1 MKNLKKVKNIKLVFL
16 FLFLFLNYNLFAQN
30 SNIIKVT
37 GVAGTAYINERIT
50 PKEAKEE
57 ALKDAQRNALKKAGI
72 SEFLQSSVM
81 LITDSKNEKNSDFL
95 SSEFQSHLEGAIL
108 DYQVIS
114 SNTIQTKDNLLLV
127 SVLIDA
133 TIIKYDTKPDLN
145 FDVKL
150 FGIKNVYNNPEKINF
165 SVKTSIDSYLYLF
178 SFIEDEAT
186 LIYPNVNEKEQL
198 LKKDTTYL
206 FPIGKVDYIL
216 TADNKRSEKGRL
228 ICVFTKTPMKYFQM
242 NENQITTP
250 ESIYSWINSIPLDQK
265 KIITNPILIQY

>member
-16 FLFLFLNYNLFAQN
+16 LLFLNYNLYSQN
-30 SNIIKVT
+30 TSNIIKVT
-37 GVAGTAYINERIT
+37 GIAGTAYINVRIT
-50 PKEAKEE
+50 TKEAKEE

-72 SEFLQSSVM
+72 SEFLQSSIM

-108 DYQVIS
+108 DYQVIA

-165 SVKTSIDSYLYLF
+165 SIKTSIDCYLYLF

-186 LIYPNVNEKEQL
+186 LMYPNVNEKELL
-198 LKKDTTYL
+198 LKKDTTYF
-206 FPIGKVDYIL
+206 FPVGKVDYIL
-216 TADNKRSEKGRL
+216 SADNKRSEKGRL
-228 ICVFTKTPMKYFQM
+228 ICVFTKSPMKYIQM
-242 NENQITTP
+242 NDEQITTP

>member
-16 FLFLFLNYNLFAQN
+16 LLFLNYNLYSQN
-30 SNIIKVT
+30 TSNIIKVT

-72 SEFLQSSVM
+72 SEFLQSSIM

-108 DYQVIS
+108 DYQVIA
-114 SNTIQTKDNLLLV
+114 SNTIQTKENLLLV

-133 TIIKYDTKPDLN
+133 TIIKYDTKSDLN

-165 SVKTSIDSYLYLF
+165 SIKTSIDCYLYLF

-186 LIYPNVNEKEQL
+186 LMYPNVNEKEL
-198 LKKDTTYL
+198 VLKKDTTYF
-206 FPIGKVDYIL
+206 FPVGKVDYIL
-216 TADNKRSEKGRL
+216 TADKKRSEKGRL
-228 ICVFTKTPMKYFQM
+228 ICVFTKSPMKYIQM
-242 NENQITTP
+242 NDEQITTP

>member
-16 FLFLFLNYNLFAQN
+16 LLFLNYNLYSQN
-30 SNIIKVT
+30 TSNIIKVT
-37 GVAGTAYINERIT
+37 GIAGTAYINERIT

-72 SEFLQSSVM
+72 SEFLQSNIM

-108 DYQVIS
+108 DFQVIS
-114 SNTIQTKDNLLLV
+114 SNTIQTKENLLLV

-165 SVKTSIDSYLYLF
+165 SVKTSIDCYLYLF

-186 LIYPNVNEKEQL
+186 LVYPNINEKEQL
-198 LKKDTTYL
+198 FKKDTTYF
-206 FPIGKVDYIL
+206 FPLGKVDYIL
-216 TADNKRSEKGRL
+216 TADKKRSEKGRL
-228 ICVFTKTPMKYFQM
+228 ICVFTKSPMKYIQM
-242 NENQITTP
+242 NEDQITTP
-250 ESIYSWINSIPLDQK
+250 ESVYSWINSIPLDQK

>member
-16 FLFLFLNYNLFAQN
+16 LLFLNYNLYSQN
-30 SNIIKVT
+30 TSNIIKVT
-37 GVAGTAYINERIT
+37 GIAGTAYINERIT

-57 ALKDAQRNALKKAGI
+57 ALKDAQRNALKKAGV

-108 DYQVIS
+108 DFQVIA
-114 SNTIQTKDNLLLV
+114 SNTIQTKENLLLV

-165 SVKTSIDSYLYLF
+165 SVKTSIDCYLYLF

-186 LIYPNVNEKEQL
+186 LVYPNINEKEQL
-198 LKKDTTYL
+198 FKKDTTYF
-206 FPIGKVDYIL
+206 FPLGKVDYIL
-216 TADNKRSEKGRL
+216 TADKKRSEKGRL
-228 ICVFTKTPMKYFQM
+228 ICVFTKSPMKYIQM
-242 NENQITTP
+242 NEDQITTP
-250 ESIYSWINSIPLDQK
+250 ESVYSWINSIPLDQK

>member
-1 MKNLKKVKNIKLVFL
+1 MKNLRKVKNIKLV

-150 FGIKNVYNNPEKINF
+150 FGIKNVYNSPEKINF

-206 FPIGKVDYIL
+206 FPISGKVDYIL

-228 ICVFTKTPMKYFQM
+228 ICVFTKSPMKYFQM

>member
-16 FLFLFLNYNLFAQN
+16 FLFLNFNLYSQTSGN
-30 SNIIKVT
+30 LIKVT
-37 GVAGTAYINERIT
+37 SVAGTAYINERIT

-72 SEFLQSSVM
+72 SEFLKSSVM
-81 LITDSKNEKNSDFL
+81 LITDFKNEKNSDFL
-95 SSEFQSHLEGAIL
+95 SSEFESYLEGAIL
-108 DYQVIS
+108 DYQVLS
-114 SNTIQTKDNLLLV
+114 SNTLQTNDNLLLV

-133 TIIKYDTKPDLN
+133 TVIKYDTKPDIN

-165 SVKTSIDSYLYLF
+165 SIKASVDCYLHLF

-186 LIYPNVNEKEQL
+186 LLYPNDYEKLQIF
-198 LKKDTTYL
+198 KKDTTYF
-206 FPIGKVDYIL
+206 FPIGKVNYIL
-216 TADNKRSEKGRL
+216 SVDKKRSEKGRL
-228 ICVFTKTPMKYFQM
+228 ICVFTKTPMKYIQM
-242 NENQITTP
+242 NDEQITTP

-265 KIITNPILIQY
+265 KIISNPILIQY

>member
-1 MKNLKKVKNIKLVFL
+1 MKNLKQVRKIKLVFL
-16 FLFLFLNYNLFAQN
+16 LLFLNYNLYSQN
-30 SNIIKVT
+30 TSNIIKVT
-37 GVAGTAYINERIT
+37 GVAGSAYINELIT

-108 DYQVIS
+108 DYQVIA

-165 SVKTSIDSYLYLF
+165 SIKASIDCYLYLF
-178 SFIEDEAT
+178 SFIEDEAS
-186 LIYPNVNEKEQL
+186 LMYPNINEKEQL
-198 LKKDTTYL
+198 LKKDTTYF
-206 FPIGKVDYIL
+206 FPVGKVDYIL

-228 ICVFTKTPMKYFQM
+228 ICVFTKSPMKYIQM
-242 NENQITTP
+242 NDEQITTP
-250 ESIYSWINSIPLDQK
+250 ERIYSWINSIPLDQK

>member
-16 FLFLFLNYNLFAQN
+16 LLFLNYNLYSQN
-30 SNIIKVT
+30 TSNIIKVT

-72 SEFLQSSVM
+72 SEFLQSSIM

-108 DYQVIS
+108 DYQVIA
-114 SNTIQTKDNLLLV
+114 SNTIQTKENLLLV

-133 TIIKYDTKPDLN
+133 TIVKYDTKADLN

-165 SVKTSIDSYLYLF
+165 SIKTSIDCYLYLF

-186 LIYPNVNEKEQL
+186 LMYPNVNEKEL
-198 LKKDTTYL
+198 VLKKDTTYF
-206 FPIGKVDYIL
+206 FPVGKVDYIL
-216 TADNKRSEKGRL
+216 TADKKRSEKGRL
-228 ICVFTKTPMKYFQM
+228 ICVFTKSPMKYIQM
-242 NENQITTP
+242 NDEQITTP

>member
-16 FLFLFLNYNLFAQN
+16 LLFLNYNLYSQN
-30 SNIIKVT
+30 TSNIIKVT

-72 SEFLQSSVM
+72 SEFLQSSIM

-108 DYQVIS
+108 DYQVIAS
-114 SNTIQTKDNLLLV
+114 STIQTKENLLLV

-133 TIIKYDTKPDLN
+133 TIIKYDTKSDLN

-165 SVKTSIDSYLYLF
+165 SIKTSIDCYLYLF

-186 LIYPNVNEKEQL
+186 LMYPNVNEKEL
-198 LKKDTTYL
+198 VLKKDTTYF
-206 FPIGKVDYIL
+206 FPVGKVDYIL
-216 TADNKRSEKGRL
+216 TADKKRSEKGRL
-228 ICVFTKTPMKYFQM
+228 ICVFTKSPMKYIQM
-242 NENQITTP
+242 NDEQITTP

>member
-1 MKNLKKVKNIKLVFL
+1 MKNLKQVRKIKLVFL
-16 FLFLFLNYNLFAQN
+16 LLFLNYNLYSQN
-30 SNIIKVT
+30 TSNIIKVT
-37 GVAGTAYINERIT
+37 GVAGSAYINERIT

-72 SEFLQSSVM
+72 SEFLQSSIM

-108 DYQVIS
+108 DYQVIA

-165 SVKTSIDSYLYLF
+165 SIKASIDCYLYLF
-178 SFIEDEAT
+178 SFIEDEAS
-186 LIYPNVNEKEQL
+186 LMYPNINEKEQL
-198 LKKDTTYL
+198 LKKDTTYF
-206 FPIGKVDYIL
+206 FPVGKVDYIL

-228 ICVFTKTPMKYFQM
+228 ICVFTKSPMKYIQM
-242 NENQITTP
+242 NDEQITTP

>member
-16 FLFLFLNYNLFAQN
+16 LLFLNYNLYSQN
-30 SNIIKVT
+30 TSNIIKVT

-72 SEFLQSSVM
+72 SEFLQSSIM

-108 DYQVIS
+108 DYQVIA
-114 SNTIQTKDNLLLV
+114 SNTIQTKENLLLV

-133 TIIKYDTKPDLN
+133 TIIKYDTKADLN

-165 SVKTSIDSYLYLF
+165 SVKTSIDCYLYLF

-186 LIYPNVNEKEQL
+186 LVYPNINEKEQL
-198 LKKDTTYL
+198 FKKDTTYF
-206 FPIGKVDYIL
+206 FPLGKVDYIL
-216 TADNKRSEKGRL
+216 TADKKRSEKGRL
-228 ICVFTKTPMKYFQM
+228 ICVFTKSPMKYIQM
-242 NENQITTP
+242 NDEQITTP

>member
-16 FLFLFLNYNLFAQN
+16 LLFLNYNLYSQN
-30 SNIIKVT
+30 TSNIIKVT
-37 GVAGTAYINERIT
+37 GITGTAYINERIT

-72 SEFLQSSVM
+72 SEFLQSNIM

-114 SNTIQTKDNLLLV
+114 SNTIQTKENLLLV

-165 SVKTSIDSYLYLF
+165 SVKTSIDCYLYLF

-186 LIYPNVNEKEQL
+186 LVYPNINEKEQL
-198 LKKDTTYL
+198 FKKDTTYF
-206 FPIGKVDYIL
+206 FPLGKVDYIL
-216 TADNKRSEKGRL
+216 TADKKRSEKGRL
-228 ICVFTKTPMKYFQM
+228 ICVFTKSPMKYIQM
-242 NENQITTP
+242 NEDQITTP
-250 ESIYSWINSIPLDQK
+250 ESVYSWINSIPLDQK

>member
-16 FLFLFLNYNLFAQN
+16 LLFLNYNLYSQN
-30 SNIIKVT
+30 TSNIIKVT
-37 GVAGTAYINERIT
+37 GIAGTAYINERIT

-72 SEFLQSSVM
+72 SEFLQSNIM

-114 SNTIQTKDNLLLV
+114 SNTIQTKENLLLV

-165 SVKTSIDSYLYLF
+165 SIKTSIDCYLYLF

-186 LIYPNVNEKEQL
+186 LVYPNINEKEQL
-198 LKKDTTYL
+198 FKKDTTYF
-206 FPIGKVDYIL
+206 FPLGKVDYIL
-216 TADNKRSEKGRL
+216 TADKKRSEKGRL
-228 ICVFTKTPMKYFQM
+228 ICVFTKSPMKYIQM
-242 NENQITTP
+242 NEDQITTP
-250 ESIYSWINSIPLDQK
+250 ESVYSWINSIPLDQK

>member
-16 FLFLFLNYNLFAQN
+16 FLFLNYNLLAQN

-37 GVAGTAYINERIT
+37 GGAGTAYINERIT
-50 PKEAKEE
+50 PKEAKEA
-57 ALKDAQRNALKKAGI
+57 ALKDAQRNALKKAGV

-108 DYQVIS
+108 DFQVIS
-114 SNTIQTKDNLLLV
+114 SNTIQTKENLLLV

-165 SVKTSIDSYLYLF
+165 SVKTSIDCYLYLF

-186 LIYPNVNEKEQL
+186 LVYPNINEKEQL
-198 LKKDTTYL
+198 FKKDTTYF
-206 FPIGKVDYIL
+206 FPLGKVDYIL
-216 TADNKRSEKGRL
+216 TADKKRSEKGRL
-228 ICVFTKTPMKYFQM
+228 ICVFTKSPMKYIQM
-242 NENQITTP
+242 NEDQITTP
-250 ESIYSWINSIPLDQK
+250 ESVYSWINSIPLDQK

>member
-16 FLFLFLNYNLFAQN
+16 LLFLNYNLYSQN
-30 SNIIKVT
+30 TSNIIKVT

-72 SEFLQSSVM
+72 SEFLQSSIM
-81 LITDSKNEKNSDFL
+81 LITDSKNEKNSDFV

-108 DYQVIS
+108 DYQVIA
-114 SNTIQTKDNLLLV
+114 SNTIQTKENLLLV

-133 TIIKYDTKPDLN
+133 TIIKYDTKADLN

-165 SVKTSIDSYLYLF
+165 SIKTSIDCYLYLF

-186 LIYPNVNEKEQL
+186 LVYPNINEKEQL
-198 LKKDTTYL
+198 FKKDTTYF
-206 FPIGKVDYIL
+206 FPLGKVDYIL
-216 TADNKRSEKGRL
+216 TADKKRSEKGRL
-228 ICVFTKTPMKYFQM
+228 ICVFTKSPMKYIQM
-242 NENQITTP
+242 NEDQITTP
-250 ESIYSWINSIPLDQK
+250 ESVYSWINSIPLDQK

>member
-16 FLFLFLNYNLFAQN
+16 LLFLNYNLYSQN
-30 SNIIKVT
+30 TSNIIKVT
-37 GVAGTAYINERIT
+37 GIAGTAYINERIT

-81 LITDSKNEKNSDFL
+81 LITDFKNEKNSDYL
-95 SSEFQSHLEGAIL
+95 SSEFQSHLEGSIL

-114 SNTIQTKDNLLLV
+114 SSTIQTKDNLLLV

-165 SVKTSIDSYLYLF
+165 SIRASIDCYLYLF

-186 LIYPNVNEKEQL
+186 LMYPSKNEREQL
-198 LKKDTTYL
+198 LKKDTTYY
-206 FPIGKVDYIL
+206 FPIGKVEYVL
-216 TADNKRSEKGRL
+216 SADKKKSEKGRL
-228 ICVFTKTPMKYFQM
+228 ICVFTKSPMKYIQM
-242 NENQITTP
+242 NEDQVTSP
-250 ESIYSWINSIPLDQK
+250 DYIYSWINSIPLDRK

>member
-16 FLFLFLNYNLFAQN
+16 LLFLNYNLYSQN
-30 SNIIKVT
+30 TSNIIKVT

-72 SEFLQSSVM
+72 SEFLQSSIM

-108 DYQVIS
+108 DYQVIA
-114 SNTIQTKDNLLLV
+114 SNTIQTKENLLLV

-133 TIIKYDTKPDLN
+133 TIIKYDTKADLN

-165 SVKTSIDSYLYLF
+165 SVKTSIDCYLYLF

-186 LIYPNVNEKEQL
+186 LMYPNVNEKEL
-198 LKKDTTYL
+198 VLKKDTTYF
-206 FPIGKVDYIL
+206 FPVGKVDYIL
-216 TADNKRSEKGRL
+216 TADKKRSEKGRL
-228 ICVFTKTPMKYFQM
+228 ICVFTKSPMKYIQM
-242 NENQITTP
+242 NDEQITTP

>member
-16 FLFLFLNYNLFAQN
+16 LLFLNYNLYSQN
-30 SNIIKVT
+30 TSNIIKVT

-72 SEFLQSSVM
+72 SEFLQSSIM

-108 DYQVIS
+108 DYQVIA
-114 SNTIQTKDNLLLV
+114 SNTIQTKENLLLV

-165 SVKTSIDSYLYLF
+165 SVKTSIDCYLYLF

-186 LIYPNVNEKEQL
+186 LVYPNINEKEQL
-198 LKKDTTYL
+198 FKKDTTYF
-206 FPIGKVDYIL
+206 FPLGKVDYIL
-216 TADNKRSEKGRL
+216 TADKKRSEKGRL
-228 ICVFTKTPMKYFQM
+228 ICVFTKSPMKYIQM
-242 NENQITTP
+242 NDEQITTP